1 MPMKRQKL
9 SLHRKKDG
17 AKPRIMKLLLM
28 LLIQVI
34 VGGLENAG
42 KTTIKVAKDT
52 RVLAQSAKSV
62 LLFKKLI
69 LTLISANTTRRKT
82 PSM

>member
-1 MPMKRQKL
+1 MKRQKL

-28 LLIQVI
+28 LLI
-34 VGGLENAG
+34 VGALENAG

>member
-1 MPMKRQKL
+1 MKRQKL

-28 LLIQVI
+28 LLILVI

-42 KTTIKVAKDT
+42 ITTIRAAKDT
-52 RVLAQSAKSV
+52 RILAQSV
-62 LLFKKLI
+62 HLLFKKLI
-69 LTLISANTTRRKT
+69 LIVISANTTRRKT